1 MGNIKI
7 GSNTSTMYVGNQ
19 EVSKI
24 YQGATKVFDTDPSG
38 SAYAQMVKDKDKPK
52 SIFNYENK
60 E

>member
-1 MGNIKI
+1 
-7 GSNTSTMYVGNQ
+7 MYVGTQ

-60 E
+60 D

>member
-7 GSNTSTMYVGNQ
+7 GETTSTMYVGTQ

-38 SAYAQMVKDKDKPK
+38 SAYAQIVKDKDKPK

-60 E
+60 D